1 MNYCPAS
8 FWLSQYVITPF
19 LDTPASYAVNNISGL
34 WFQPTPLKNDG
45 VFSYEIPNFLWKNN
59 PNVPNHQPGSE

>member
-19 LDTPASYAVNNISGL
+19 LDTPASYAVNKISGW
-34 WFQPTPLKNDG
+34 WFQPTQLLMEKQ
-45 VFSYEIPNFLWKNN
+45 SIH
-59 PNVPNHQPGSE
+59 VPNHQPGSE